1 MITKLLFTL
10 AVIGVALFM
19 LQLRRRPVPVPATPQ
34 GKKELFIRKWFRLLS
49 VVVISLMIL
58 AAGVYIYVE
67 WQQAREVLRVQV
79 IDNRTG
85 NSKEYRVI
93 RGNLQD
99 RSFQTMDGR
108 IVKLA
113 DTDRME
119 IVTTQ

>member
-1 MITKLLFTL
+1 M
-10 AVIGVALFM
+10 
-19 LQLRRRPVPVPATPQ
+19 PATPQ

-49 VVVISLMIL
+49 VVAISLMIL

-99 RSFQTMDGR
+99 RSFQTLDGR